1 LATTGWLLRPVT
13 PPLAWHSSSAISRT
27 WRSETSRMAIGR
39 GSEWRTPIL
48 TGSLPWAV
56 MRLGIPTPAARPAPA
71 TTEPFRNSRRV
82 TAMTSPFLCAVGAA
96 LRASVRRRSDG
107 GCGPARS
114 RAGSVAA
121 PPTDDVVRSAPG
133 RGASDVP
140 RLIPG
145 NSGHYEEDG
154 LDDCLF
160 GRHIAGDRLRHE
172 QRPGDVGHGAAT
184 VHRGPSEPLERRL
197 LTEVVAPHQRAL
209 GPLDHLPLIEPQ
221 AKGLCLSEPRH
232 GQIERGRQLGG
243 TKRLEQVR
251 HHPC

>member
-1 LATTGWLLRPVT
+1 
-13 PPLAWHSSSAISRT
+13 
-27 WRSETSRMAIGR
+27 
-39 GSEWRTPIL
+39 
-48 TGSLPWAV
+48 

-133 RGASDVP
+133 RAASDVP

-160 GRHIAGDRLRHE
+160 GRHIAVGQPDRE
-172 QRPGDVGHGAAT
+172 DGDVGVRPVDERLRVAT
-184 VHRGPSEPLERRL
+184 PRRL
-197 LTEVVAPHQRAL
+197 AGDFPARRPDGSAQRRARAL
-209 GPLDHLPLIEPQ
+209 VIVDDGDPPAWSLAHTADSGQ
-221 AKGLCLSEPRH
+221 A
-232 GQIERGRQLGG
+232 
-243 TKRLEQVR
+243 
-251 HHPC
+251 

>member
-1 LATTGWLLRPVT
+1 
-13 PPLAWHSSSAISRT
+13 
-27 WRSETSRMAIGR
+27 
-39 GSEWRTPIL
+39 
-48 TGSLPWAV
+48 

-209 GPLDHLPLIEPQ
+209 GPLDHRLRVATPRRLAGDFPARRPDGSAQRRARALVIVDDGNPPAWSLAHTADSGQ
-221 AKGLCLSEPRH
+221 A
-232 GQIERGRQLGG
+232 
-243 TKRLEQVR
+243 
-251 HHPC
+251 